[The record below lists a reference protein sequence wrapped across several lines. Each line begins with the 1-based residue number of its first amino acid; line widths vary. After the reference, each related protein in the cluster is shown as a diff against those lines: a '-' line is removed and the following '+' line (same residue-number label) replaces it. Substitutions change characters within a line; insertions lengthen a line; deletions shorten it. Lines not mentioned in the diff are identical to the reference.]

1 MESGGWNGGF
11 GHGIRP
17 VAKRRVERAVEE
29 EARGGSLGGRQV
41 GEPEWRGTQNAA
53 PQWKLKTMTAREH
66 KNTPEVKTEALDVT
80 AAHPVMFLARQNP
93 EIA

>member
-17 VAKRRVERAVEE
+17 MAERTVERAEEEE
-29 EARGGSLGGRQV
+29 EARGRSLGGRQV
-41 GEPEWRGTQNAA
+41 GEPDWRGTQNAA

-66 KNTPEVKTEALDVT
+66 KNTPEVSKDSLIGLPL
-80 AAHPVMFLARQNP
+80 PVP
-93 EIA
+93 GGVPGSVH